1 MQKGSIGRNIVLMTL
16 GTVLAQSINVLVQ
29 PILTRIVPAE
39 TLGIYTYL
47 ISLASMVIP
56 VASLKLDMLIVSER
70 SDKEAQYIT
79 DVSIMIVIFVSVVYL
94 LIILLS
100 NCMSQE
106 NVFNKY
112 GLLTLFVPAIVFTS
126 GLRFL
131 FISYNNRYKQYQL
144 IARIGLLREGSRAII
159 QILGGVLRGGEVG
172 QLLGYLLA
180 PLFGIRYQIKH
191 YVYKLK
197 KRKFVSW
204 DKCRDIIFYKGR
216 RQICYLVPAQFVNS
230 VTSSLITISIA
241 FLFSSTML
249 AYYSAS
255 VRLLDIPS
263 IFISS
268 NISKV
273 CFKQLSENVN
283 RGEVVV
289 PIILKIILL
298 ILPVSILGFGILY
311 FVAQPFCGFV
321 FGKEYTIAGDY
332 IQCLTLMY
340 ILRLVSTSFVGI
352 FTVFGKQKIEL
363 FFNISLFA
371 WAILTFV
378 VAKTFSLSL
387 MSFLSMINIGYSLV
401 YLAILVGYILVCM
414 RYDRNLRSSDCK

>member
-1 MQKGSIGRNIVLMTL
+1 MTL

-159 QILGGVLRGGEVG
+159 QS
-172 QLLGYLLA
+172 
-180 PLFGIRYQIKH
+180 F
-191 YVYKLK
+191 
-197 KRKFVSW
+197 KR
-204 DKCRDIIFYKGR
+204 R
-216 RQICYLVPAQFVNS
+216 
-230 VTSSLITISIA
+230 
-241 FLFSSTML
+241 
-249 AYYSAS
+249 
-255 VRLLDIPS
+255 
-263 IFISS
+263 
-268 NISKV
+268 
-273 CFKQLSENVN
+273 
-283 RGEVVV
+283 
-289 PIILKIILL
+289 
-298 ILPVSILGFGILY
+298 
-311 FVAQPFCGFV
+311 
-321 FGKEYTIAGDY
+321 
-332 IQCLTLMY
+332 
-340 ILRLVSTSFVGI
+340 
-352 FTVFGKQKIEL
+352 
-363 FFNISLFA
+363 
-371 WAILTFV
+371 
-378 VAKTFSLSL
+378 
-387 MSFLSMINIGYSLV
+387 
-401 YLAILVGYILVCM
+401 
-414 RYDRNLRSSDCK
+414 